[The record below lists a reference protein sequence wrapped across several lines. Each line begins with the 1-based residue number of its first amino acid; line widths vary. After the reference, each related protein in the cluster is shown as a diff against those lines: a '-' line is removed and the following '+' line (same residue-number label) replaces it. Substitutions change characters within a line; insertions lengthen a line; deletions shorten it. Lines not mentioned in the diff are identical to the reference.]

1 MRLADLI
8 PILQVA
14 IGPVILIS
22 GVGLVLLSM
31 TNRYG
36 RVIDRARQLAE
47 AARRGGADE
56 KPRYSG
62 QLRILERRAHLLRTS
77 ITLATLSVLLAA
89 TLIITLFLGALLRW
103 ELGVEVAILFIA
115 CLGSLIAALI
125 TFLRDLNLSL
135 VALKLEIE

>member
-47 AARRGGADE
+47 AARRGGAAE
-56 KPRYSG
+56 KPRFAG
-62 QLRILERRAHLLRTS
+62 QLRILERRAHLLRAS
-77 ITLATLSVLLAA
+77 ITLATVSVLLAA
-89 TLIITLFLGALLRW
+89 TLIITLFLGALRRW
-103 ELGVEVAILFIA
+103 ELGGEVAMLFIA
-115 CLGSLIAALI
+115 CLGSLIASLI

-135 VALKLEIE
+135 AALKLEIE